1 MSPKEKKDLIYR
13 NTCKLRDYK
22 GYKSDRL
29 REPYTNDM
37 DKMQ

>member
-1 MSPKEKKDLIYR
+1 MSPKEKKDLMYR
-13 NTCKLRDYK
+13 NTCRLRDYK
-22 GYKSDRL
+22 SNRL